1 MMLEQILHFIHNY
14 FEKDRYEG
22 KYNIENGTLSLSFC
36 KTGQYF
42 KIDGSDLN
50 DGIYQY
56 PAQLTDE
63 VFTGVIT
70 TLSIPKNLLSLAE
83 EIEDWQ
89 TANGGAVDSP
99 FQSESFG
106 GYSYSKAST
115 GGSDRKGGEL
125 YGWQAK
131 FASRLNQWR
140 KIG

>member
-1 MMLEQILHFIHNY
+1 MMLEQVLHFIHNY
-14 FEKDRYEG
+14 FEKE
-22 KYNIENGTLSLSFC
+22 KYYGEYKIQNGTLSLPFC
-36 KTGQYF
+36 KYGQYF

-56 PAQLTDE
+56 PAQLSDE
-63 VFTGVIT
+63 EFTGIVT
-70 TLSIPKNLLSLAE
+70 TLSVPKNLLSLVD
-83 EIEDWQ
+83 EIEDWNE
-89 TANGGAVDSP
+89 ANGEAVDSP

-115 GGSDRKGGEL
+115 SGSDRKGGDL
-125 YGWQAK
+125 YGWQYK